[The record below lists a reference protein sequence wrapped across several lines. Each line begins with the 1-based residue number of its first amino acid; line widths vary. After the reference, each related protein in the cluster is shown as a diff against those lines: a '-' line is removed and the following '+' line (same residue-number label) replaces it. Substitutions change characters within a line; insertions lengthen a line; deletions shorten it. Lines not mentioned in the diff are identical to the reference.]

1 MLGLIQRVKRASVEV
16 NSELVGAIDQG
27 ILLLLG
33 VEKNDSQASADK
45 LLDKLLAYRIFADDQ
60 GKMNCNVQQV
70 GGGILVVSQFTLA
83 ADTRKGLR
91 PSFSSAASPELAQ
104 QLYDYFVA
112 RLRERH
118 SPVATGI
125 FAADMQVSLINDGPV
140 TFMLQAEA

>member
-1 MLGLIQRVKRASVEV
+1 MLGLVQRVNKASVEV
-16 NSELVGAIDQG
+16 DGKEVGAIGKG

-33 VEKNDSQASADK
+33 IEKNDNEKSADK
-45 LLDKLLAYRIFADDQ
+45 LLDKLLAYRIFADEQ
-60 GKMNCNVQQV
+60 GKMNCSVQQIN
-70 GGGILVVSQFTLA
+70 GGVLVVSQFTLA

-91 PSFSSAASPELAQ
+91 PSFSSAAPPTLAQ

-118 SPVATGI
+118 ADVASGI

-140 TFMLQAEA
+140 TFMLQAD